1 MPVKVINSANR
12 SNAWVCQCR
21 VMLFVVLLLQCRCL
35 ALFTR
40 YWYHLFSV
48 RDCSRPQQTSNLI
61 AIVQMIAK
69 CQYMVSFVGKRSLAN
84 ACYIFDLSKL
94 EKFMT
99 AEGRS
104 RSSIMALFDKSN
116 ITIVSFIVYVCLR
129 VVCLLMQQALKK
141 STTAATWIV
150 PTVIALVLLM
160 LIALLATFFVVRRYR
175 RLQHLL
181 AYLSRRSA
189 NCYLCAVGFLHSST
203 KCACITMTT

>member
-1 MPVKVINSANR
+1 MGLLVPCYAIRGVITTMSM
-12 SNAWVCQCR
+12 SI
-21 VMLFVVLLLQCRCL
+21 

-48 RDCSRPQQTSNLI
+48 RDCSRPQQTNNLI

-84 ACYIFDLSKL
+84 ACYIFDLLKF

-129 VVCLLMQQALKK
+129 VVCLLM
-141 STTAATWIV
+141 
-150 PTVIALVLLM
+150 
-160 LIALLATFFVVRRYR
+160 
-175 RLQHLL
+175 
-181 AYLSRRSA
+181 
-189 NCYLCAVGFLHSST
+189 
-203 KCACITMTT
+203 